1 MDTVSVKATLTYRA
15 SRTLRASVLCCLPAR
30 RIIVMGGVAAAPI
43 PPSLA
48 RGCPEEQMR
57 YFLCRANAGQRLP
70 WSCAQT
76 EPCHAHDFTP
86 HWALLHKTVPV
97 DSCRMIHL
105 RPFRE
110 VYFLST
116 LQLFPSVLPLP
127 ITSSLGIPLLF
138 RVHAAPYQNSRKL
151 SASTRNKLTKK
162 DAFNWNSACFLLF
175 SNSPL
180 SPIPQF
186 QSFIMASNGVAIQ
199 QEKVNTDI
207 VTLTRFLTEEQAKHK
222 EATGDFT

>member
-1 MDTVSVKATLTYRA
+1 VLPSSPENHRHGRCRSCSHSSVSSAGL
-15 SRTLRASVLCCLPAR
+15 SR
-30 RIIVMGGVAAAPI
+30 G
-43 PPSLA
+43 
-48 RGCPEEQMR
+48 
-57 YFLCRANAGQRLP
+57 ANAIFPMPSQRGAAVAVILC
-70 WSCAQT
+70 SNRAM
-76 EPCHAHDFTP
+76 PCHAHDFTP

-138 RVHAAPYQNSRKL
+138 RVHGASYQNSRKL

-162 DAFNWNSACFLLF
+162 DAFN
-175 SNSPL
+175 
-180 SPIPQF
+180 
-186 QSFIMASNGVAIQ
+186 
-199 QEKVNTDI
+199 
-207 VTLTRFLTEEQAKHK
+207 
-222 EATGDFT
+222 